1 MLLESTKPP
10 QAIDERYRAP
20 IPGTQEGWVYERYY
34 LTYCDRAGIPPMTFE
49 KWLGLQ
55 DITISYN
62 VGGVQQA
69 LKMDEGTHAKN

>member
-1 MLLESTKPP
+1 MLQESTK
-10 QAIDERYRAP
+10 AVDGRYRAP
-20 IPGTQEGWVYERYY
+20 IRGSQEGHVYENYY

-69 LKMDEGTHAKN
+69 LKMDEATHAKN